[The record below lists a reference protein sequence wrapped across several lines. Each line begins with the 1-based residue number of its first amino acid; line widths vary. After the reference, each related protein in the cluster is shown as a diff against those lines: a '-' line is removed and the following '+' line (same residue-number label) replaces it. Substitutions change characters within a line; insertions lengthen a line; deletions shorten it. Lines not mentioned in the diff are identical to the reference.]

1 MTDTPRTA
9 VSIRE
14 AFLRGETSAADIVEQ
29 HLARIADI
37 EPTVDAFLTVCEDQA
52 RERARQL
59 DEKLASGAEMGLLA
73 GVPVAVKDN
82 ICTRGVRTTCG
93 SKILGDFVPPYDA
106 HVVERLL
113 AEDAVIIGKTN
124 MDEFAMGSSTENS
137 GFKVTRN
144 PWDTGRIPGGSS
156 GGSAAAVAAGMVPLA
171 LGSDTGG
178 SIRQPAA
185 LCGVVGMK
193 PTYGRVSRY
202 GLVAFASSL
211 DQIGPF
217 ARTAE
222 DAALLLQAI
231 APPDGRDSTCT
242 EREPED
248 YVEAAADAEL
258 TGLRIGV
265 PREFFLEQG
274 TDAEVSAAVAEARR
288 VLEGL
293 GARFTDVSL
302 PHSRIDIEEGK
313 LSSYAVACYY
323 VLCTAEASSNLARY
337 DGVKYGH
344 RSADHEDMIDMYSK
358 TRGEGFGDE
367 VKRRIMLGTYA
378 LSSGYYDAYF
388 LKAARVRRLIRRD
401 FDRVFEDADLLF
413 CPTTPTPAFR
423 IGEKTADP
431 LEMYLSDIFTISCNL
446 AGVAGISVPCGF
458 TGAGL
463 PLGMQLMARHW
474 DDSAL
479 LRATA
484 AYQQETDH
492 HERLPDP
499 SARHLPNDRAD

>member
-1 MTDTPRTA
+1 IA
-9 VSIRE
+9 SE
-14 AFLRGETSAADIVEQ
+14 
-29 HLARIADI
+29 HLALI
-37 EPTVDAFLTVCEDQA
+37 EEREEAVDAFLTVCRQEA
-52 RERARQL
+52 ATRARKL
-59 DEKLASGAEMGLLA
+59 DERRDQGEQMGRLA

-82 ICTRGVRTTCG
+82 ICTRGLPTTCA
-93 SKILGDFVPPYDA
+93 SKILADFVPPYNA

-144 PWDTGRIPGGSS
+144 PWDAERIPGGSS

-185 LCGVVGMK
+185 LCGVLGMK

-202 GLVAFASSL
+202 GLVAFGSSL

-222 DAALLLQAI
+222 DLATLLQVI
-231 APPDGRDSTCT
+231 STPDARDSTCT

-248 YVEAAADAEL
+248 YAAAEGDLAGL
-258 TGLRIGV
+258 TIGL
-265 PREFFLEQG
+265 PEEFFLEDG
-274 TDAEVSAAVAEARR
+274 VDPEVTAALAEARG
-288 VLEGL
+288 VLERL
-293 GARFTDVSL
+293 GAEFREVSL
-302 PHSRIDIEEGK
+302 PHSRIETEGGR

-323 VLCTAEASSNLARY
+323 ILCTAEASSNLARY

-344 RSADHEDMIDMYSK
+344 RSAEHEDMIHMYSR

-378 LSSGYYDAYF
+378 LSAGYYDAYF
-388 LKAARVRRLIRRD
+388 LKAARVRRLIRGD
-401 FDRVFEDADLLF
+401 FEAAFADVDLLF
-413 CPTTPTPAFR
+413 SPTSPTPAFR

-431 LEMYLSDIFTISCNL
+431 LEMYLSDIFTISANL
-446 AGVAGISVPCGF
+446 AGIGGISVPCGF
-458 TGAGL
+458 TEGGL
-463 PLGMQLMARHW
+463 PIGMQLMAPHW
-474 DDSAL
+474 QDARL
-479 LRATA
+479 VRAAA
-484 AYQQETDH
+484 AYQRETDWH
-492 HERLPDP
+492 TRT
-499 SARHLPNDRAD
+499 PNAPT

>member
-1 MTDTPRTA
+1 MSDTPRTA
-9 VSIRE
+9 VSIRD
-14 AFLRGETSAADIVEQ
+14 AFLGGETSAADIVEE
-29 HLARIADI
+29 HLSRIAER
-37 EPTVDAFLTVCEDQA
+37 EPTVHAFLTVCEDEA

-59 DEKLASGAEMGLLA
+59 DAKRESGAEMGRLA
-73 GVPVAVKDN
+73 GVPVALKDN

-93 SKILGDFVPPYDA
+93 SKILGNFVPPYDA

-144 PWDTGRIPGGSS
+144 PWDTERIPGGSS
-156 GGSAAAVAAGMVPLA
+156 GGSAAAVAAGMAPLA
-171 LGSDTGG
+171 LGNDTGG

-185 LCGVVGMK
+185 LCGVIGMK

-248 YVEAAADAEL
+248 YVAAAAEPDL
-258 TGLRIGV
+258 GGLRVGV
-265 PREFFLEQG
+265 PGEFFLEQG
-274 TDAEVSAAVAEARR
+274 TDPEVSAAIARARR

-293 GARFTDVSL
+293 GAQFTEVSL
-302 PHSRIDIEEGK
+302 PHSRIDVEEGK

-388 LKAARVRRLIRRD
+388 LKAARVRRLIRQD
-401 FDRVFEDADLLF
+401 FDRAFEDVDLLF

-446 AGVAGISVPCGF
+446 AGAAGVSVPCGF
-458 TGAGL
+458 TADGL
-463 PLGMQLMARHW
+463 PVGMQLMAKHW
-474 DDSAL
+474 DDAAL

-484 AYQQETDH
+484 AYQRETDFH
-492 HERLPDP
+492 TKSPEL
-499 SARHLPNDRAD
+499 

>member
-1 MTDTPRTA
+1 
-9 VSIRE
+9 
-14 AFLRGETSAADIVEQ
+14 
-29 HLARIADI
+29 
-37 EPTVDAFLTVCEDQA
+37 
-52 RERARQL
+52 
-59 DEKLASGAEMGLLA
+59 
-73 GVPVAVKDN
+73 
-82 ICTRGVRTTCG
+82 
-93 SKILGDFVPPYDA
+93 
-106 HVVERLL
+106 
-113 AEDAVIIGKTN
+113 

-137 GFKVTRN
+137 GFKVTKN

-222 DAALLLQAI
+222 DAALLLQAL

-248 YVEAAADAEL
+248 YVAAAGETDL
-258 TGLRIGV
+258 TGLRIGL

-274 TDAEVSAAVAEARR
+274 SDPEVSAAVAEARR

-293 GARFTDVSL
+293 GARFTEVSL

-401 FDRVFEDADLLF
+401 FDRAFEDVDLLF

-463 PLGMQLMARHW
+463 PVGMQLMARHW
-474 DDSAL
+474 DDAAL
-479 LRATA
+479 LRAAA
-484 AYQQETDH
+484 AYQRETDFH
-492 HERLPDP
+492 TRSPGV
-499 SARHLPNDRAD
+499 